1 MKMCDT
7 EIAFHRPWRI
17 RPNNKRLTDVKS
29 LLPISQPFAATL
41 SVALDKSHYVCCIK
55 NRKQMPVH
63 AKLNNQLRKTTE
75 AALIPAVKRWSDN
88 PPVWPTHRRPCGLC
102 QQMLLDVFYTE
113 LSPGRPVLAG
123 TKIPESERRGRLF
136 STLHCHRQNDS
147 AFRWAA
153 G

>member
-75 AALIPAVKRWSDN
+75 AALIPAVKR
-88 PPVWPTHRRPCGLC
+88 
-102 QQMLLDVFYTE
+102 
-113 LSPGRPVLAG
+113 
-123 TKIPESERRGRLF
+123 
-136 STLHCHRQNDS
+136 
-147 AFRWAA
+147 
-153 G
+153 